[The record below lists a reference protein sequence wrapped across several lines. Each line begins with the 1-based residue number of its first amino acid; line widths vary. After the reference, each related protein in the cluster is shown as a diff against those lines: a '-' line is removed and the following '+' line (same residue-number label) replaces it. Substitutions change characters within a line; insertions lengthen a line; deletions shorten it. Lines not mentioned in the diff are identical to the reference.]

1 MPARPQRPLTERQ
14 QAVMERIDRRV
25 PIKVIAQEMGVS
37 ETRVNQ
43 HIRALKDIFGAENL
57 GDLVESYRASQPE
70 SERDEPGRVEP
81 DRGETVTKRAGAGE
95 NPEDEPA
102 NAAKVQGFSEAPYR
116 KSQMAGA
123 SSNPDEL
130 DRVDQ
135 GELVMSDIMPLIEQ
149 APWLKPKEPQV
160 VPGLLDGENAVLF
173 RLAAIVGIA
182 FGCLAAVVLTVTAAV
197 TITEA
202 LDGRVAI
209 PEEKQGL
216 S

>member
-1 MPARPQRPLTERQ
+1 MQGRPERPLTERQ

-25 PIKVIAQEMGVS
+25 PIKVIAQELGVS

-43 HIRALKDIFGAENL
+43 HIRALKDIYSAENL
-57 GDLVESYRASQPE
+57 GDLVERYRASLPE
-70 SERDEPGRVEP
+70 T
-81 DRGETVTKRAGAGE
+81 GEGDSNPAGEDAGAKRGAE
-95 NPEDEPA
+95 TGAPFADAVNL
-102 NAAKVQGFSEAPYR
+102 KGFSEASYR
-116 KSQMAGA
+116 KSQMAGPA
-123 SSNPDEL
+123 QDADEP
-130 DRVDQ
+130 DRVDH
-135 GELVMSDIMPLIEQ
+135 GELVMSDVMPLMEQ

-202 LDGRVAI
+202 LDGRASI
-209 PEEKQGL
+209 PVDEQGL

>member
-1 MPARPQRPLTERQ
+1 MPTAPSRPLTKRQ

-25 PIKVIAQEMGVS
+25 PIKVIAQELGVS

-57 GDLVESYRASQPE
+57 GDLVESYRMSRGE
-70 SERDEPGRVEP
+70 SDKVEP
-81 DRGETVTKRAGAGE
+81 AQDPVNTTYNVREADR
-95 NPEDEPA
+95 D
-102 NAAKVQGFSEAPYR
+102 AAKLKGLSEASLR
-116 KSQMAGA
+116 KSQVGDPGA
-123 SSNPDEL
+123 QADHG
-130 DRVDQ
+130 DRVDR
-135 GELVMSDIMPLIEQ
+135 GELVMSDAMPLAQQ

-160 VPGLLDGENAVLF
+160 VPGLLDGDNAVLL

-197 TITEA
+197 TISEA
-202 LDGRVAI
+202 LDGRAAV
-209 PEEKQGL
+209 PVDEQNL